1 MSIKTFVERLAD
13 LDVSGVNRSYTYPPL
28 QITTADLPASFV
40 RPPASNYAP
49 LSTCDDTADEMTCEI
64 VVAVEAAGQN
74 EQPANYAAILTM
86 ADALNAALKA
96 EQLDIGAL
104 VTWRIAAQNE
114 RPIIIGATAYWGVS
128 ALVNKRG

>member
-1 MSIKTFVERLAD
+1 VSIKTFVERLAAV
-13 LDVSGVNRSYTYPPL
+13 DVAGVKRQYTYPPL
-28 QITTADLPASFV
+28 QITSSDVPASFV

-49 LSTCDDTADEMTCEI
+49 LSTCDDTADEMVCELVI
-64 VVAVEAAGQN
+64 AVEAAGQN

-86 ADALNAALKA
+86 ADALNDALRD

-114 RPIIIGATAYWGVS
+114 RPIIIGATPFWGVS
-128 ALVNKRG
+128 ALVTKRG